1 MPKEKTPED
10 LRAERLARRA
20 EEERTDAGLDV
31 PVLERIQ
38 ALAAE
43 IAPQV
48 GEIERLLG
56 QLLHARS
63 PLFDNLRQGGLT
75 KTVGA
80 LGTTATAKAEACRRL
95 SAPDAKPADGEA

>member
-1 MPKEKTPED
+1 MAKEKTPEE

-20 EEERTDAGLDV
+20 EEERTDAALDV
-31 PVLERIQ
+31 PVLERVRE
-38 ALAAE
+38 LAAE

-48 GEIERLLG
+48 AEIEGLLG

-63 PLFDNLRQGGLT
+63 PLFDNLRQGALT

-80 LGTTATAKAEACRRL
+80 LTTTAVAKADACRRL
-95 SAPDAKPADGEA
+95 SAPDGEG